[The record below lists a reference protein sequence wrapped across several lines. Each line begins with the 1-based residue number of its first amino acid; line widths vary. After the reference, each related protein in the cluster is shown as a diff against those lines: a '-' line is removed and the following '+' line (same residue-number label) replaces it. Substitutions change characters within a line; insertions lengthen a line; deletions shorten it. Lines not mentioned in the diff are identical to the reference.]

1 MKNQVSRFRYQA
13 SNREE
18 VVMAVKV
25 GINGFGRIGRMVL
38 RAAYTRDDIEFIAL
52 NDLTDPTTLAHLLK
66 YDSVHGILKADIEVE
81 ENAIVVNGK
90 RIQIISEKDPGK
102 LPWKDLGVDIVF
114 ESTGL
119 FRDRSQASKHLDAGA
134 KKVIISAPAP
144 DPDITLVIGV
154 NHEQYD
160 PKNHSIISN
169 ASCTTNSLAPICKV
183 LLDKFG
189 IKKGLMTT
197 IHSYT
202 TDQRLLD
209 FPHNDLRRARAA
221 AVSMIP
227 TTTGAAKAVSLVLPE
242 LAGKMNGMALRV
254 PTPNVSLTD
263 LVVQLSRPA
272 SAQEV
277 NKAFKDASQGSMEG
291 IIEYCDEPLVSI
303 DFNGITASTA
313 VDALSTISIGEDMVK
328 ILAWYDNE
336 FGYANRLVDLA
347 VYIAKSLG

>member
-1 MKNQVSRFRYQA
+1 
-13 SNREE
+13 
-18 VVMAVKV
+18 MAVKV

-38 RAAYTRDDIEFIAL
+38 RAAYTRDDIEFLAL
-52 NDLTDPTTLAHLLK
+52 NDLTDPKTLAHLLK
-66 YDSVHGILKADIEVE
+66 YDSVHGILNADIEVE
-81 ENAIVVNGK
+81 ENSIVVNGK

-102 LPWKDLGVDIVF
+102 LPWNDLGVDIVF

-154 NHEQYD
+154 NHQQYD
-160 PKNHSIISN
+160 PNNHSIISN

-183 LLDKFG
+183 LLDNFG

-209 FPHNDLRRARAA
+209 FPHSDLRRARAA

-277 NKAFKDASQGSMEG
+277 NKAFKEASQSSMEG

-313 VDALSTISIGEDMVK
+313 VDALSTMSIGEDMVK

-347 VYIAKSLG
+347 IYIAKSLG

>member
-1 MKNQVSRFRYQA
+1 
-13 SNREE
+13 
-18 VVMAVKV
+18 MAVKV
-25 GINGFGRIGRMVL
+25 GINGFGRIGRMVM
-38 RAAYTRDDIEFIAL
+38 RAAYTRNDIEFLAL
-52 NDLTDPTTLAHLLK
+52 NDLTDPNTLAHLLK

-102 LPWKDLGVDIVF
+102 LPWNDLGVDIVF

-160 PKNHSIISN
+160 PIKHHIISN

-209 FPHNDLRRARAA
+209 FSP
-221 AVSMIP
+221 
-227 TTTGAAKAVSLVLPE
+227 
-242 LAGKMNGMALRV
+242 
-254 PTPNVSLTD
+254 
-263 LVVQLSRPA
+263 Q
-272 SAQEV
+272 
-277 NKAFKDASQGSMEG
+277 
-291 IIEYCDEPLVSI
+291 
-303 DFNGITASTA
+303 
-313 VDALSTISIGEDMVK
+313 
-328 ILAWYDNE
+328 
-336 FGYANRLVDLA
+336 
-347 VYIAKSLG
+347 

>member
-1 MKNQVSRFRYQA
+1 
-13 SNREE
+13 
-18 VVMAVKV
+18 MAVKV
-25 GINGFGRIGRMVL
+25 GINGFGRIGRMVF
-38 RAAYTRDDIEFIAL
+38 RAAYTRDDIEFLAF
-52 NDLTDPTTLAHLLK
+52 NDLTDPHTLAHLLK
-66 YDSVHGILKADIEVE
+66 YDSVHGILKANIEDE

-90 RIQIISEKDPGK
+90 RIQVISEKDPGK
-102 LPWKDLGVDIVF
+102 LPWKDLGVDVVL

-119 FRDRSQASKHLDAGA
+119 FRDRSKASKHLDAGA

-144 DPDITLVIGV
+144 DPDVTLVIGV
-154 NHEQYD
+154 NENQYD

-169 ASCTTNSLAPICKV
+169 ASCTTNSLAPVCKV
-183 LLDKFG
+183 LLDTFG

-209 FPHNDLRRARAA
+209 FPHSDLRRARAA

-227 TTTGAAKAVSLVLPE
+227 TTTGAAKAVSLVIPE
-242 LAGKMNGMALRV
+242 LEGKMNGMALRV

-263 LVVQLSRPA
+263 LVAQLNRPA

-277 NKAFKDASQGSMEG
+277 NKAFEEASQGSMKG
-291 IIEYCDEPLVSI
+291 IIEYCTEPLVSA

-313 VDALSTISIGEDMVK
+313 VDSLSTMSIGEDMVK

-347 VYIAKSLG
+347 VYIAKSLD

>member
-1 MKNQVSRFRYQA
+1 
-13 SNREE
+13 
-18 VVMAVKV
+18 MAVKV

-38 RAAYTRDDIEFIAL
+38 RAAYTRNDIEFLAL

-114 ESTGL
+114 ESTGI

-189 IKKGLMTT
+189 IEKGLMTT

-209 FPHNDLRRARAA
+209 FPHTDLRRARAA
-221 AVSMIP
+221 AISMIP

-277 NKAFKDASQGSMEG
+277 NKAFKEASQSSMEG

-313 VDALSTISIGEDMVK
+313 VDALSTMSIGGDMVK

>member
-1 MKNQVSRFRYQA
+1 
-13 SNREE
+13 
-18 VVMAVKV
+18 MAVKV

-38 RAAYTRDDIEFIAL
+38 RAAYTRNDIEFLAL
-52 NDLTDPTTLAHLLK
+52 NDLTDPNTLAHLLK
-66 YDSVHGILKADIEVE
+66 YDSVHGILKANIEVE

-160 PKNHSIISN
+160 PIKHHIISN

-209 FPHNDLRRARAA
+209 FPHRDLRRARAA

-263 LVVQLSRPA
+263 LVVQLNMPA

-277 NKAFKDASQGSMEG
+277 NKAFKEASQGSMKG

-313 VDALSTISIGEDMVK
+313 VDALSTMSIGGDMVK

-347 VYIAKSLG
+347 EYIAKSLK

>member
-1 MKNQVSRFRYQA
+1 
-13 SNREE
+13 
-18 VVMAVKV
+18 MAVKV

-38 RAAYTRDDIEFIAL
+38 RAAYTRNDIEFLAL

-160 PKNHSIISN
+160 PNNHSIISN

-183 LLDKFG
+183 LLDNFG

-277 NKAFKDASQGSMEG
+277 NKAFKEASQSSMEG

-313 VDALSTISIGEDMVK
+313 VDALSTLSIGGDMVK

>member
-1 MKNQVSRFRYQA
+1 
-13 SNREE
+13 
-18 VVMAVKV
+18 MAVKV
-25 GINGFGRIGRMVL
+25 GINGFGLIGRMVL
-38 RAAYTRDDIEFIAL
+38 RAAYTRNDIEFLAL

-160 PKNHSIISN
+160 PNNHSIISN

-183 LLDKFG
+183 LLDNFG

-263 LVVQLSRPA
+263 LVVQLSKPA

-277 NKAFKDASQGSMEG
+277 NKAFKEASQSSMEG

-313 VDALSTISIGEDMVK
+313 VDALSTLSIGGDMVK

-347 VYIAKSLG
+347 VYIAKSLV

>member
-1 MKNQVSRFRYQA
+1 
-13 SNREE
+13 
-18 VVMAVKV
+18 MAVKV

-38 RAAYTRDDIEFIAL
+38 RAAYTRNDIEFLAL
-52 NDLTDPTTLAHLLK
+52 NDLADPNTLAHLLK

-81 ENAIVVNGK
+81 GNVIVVNGK

-160 PKNHSIISN
+160 PIKHHIISN
-169 ASCTTNSLAPICKV
+169 ASCTTNSLAPLCKV
-183 LLDKFG
+183 LLDTFG

-209 FPHNDLRRARAA
+209 FPHNDLRRSRAA

-263 LVVQLSRPA
+263 LVVQLNKPA

-277 NKAFKDASQGSMEG
+277 NKAFKEASQGSMKG

-313 VDALSTISIGEDMVK
+313 VDALSTMSIGEDMVK

-347 VYIAKSLG
+347 EYIAKTLK

>member
-1 MKNQVSRFRYQA
+1 MT
-13 SNREE
+13 
-18 VVMAVKV
+18 VKV

-38 RAAYTRDDIEFIAL
+38 RAAYKRDDIEFLAL
-52 NDLTDPTTLAHLLK
+52 NDLTDPNTLAHLLK
-66 YDSVHGILKADIEVE
+66 YDSVHGVFKAEIEID
-81 ENAIVVNGK
+81 ENNIIVNGK
-90 RIQIISEKDPGK
+90 KIRVISEKDPGK
-102 LPWKDLGVDIVF
+102 LPWKDLGVDIVL
-114 ESTGL
+114 ECTGL
-119 FRDRSQASKHLDAGA
+119 FRDRSQASKHIDAGA

-154 NHEQYD
+154 NNKQYD
-160 PKNHSIISN
+160 PKNHHVISN

-183 LLDKFG
+183 LLDTFG
-189 IKKGLMTT
+189 IEKGLMTT

-209 FPHNDLRRARAA
+209 FPHKDLRRARAA

-227 TTTGAAKAVSLVLPE
+227 TTTGAAKAVSLVIPE

-263 LVVQLSRPA
+263 LVVQLTRPA

-277 NKAFKDASQGSMEG
+277 NRAFEEASKGSMKG
-291 IIEYCDEPLVSI
+291 ILGYSNEPLVSI
-303 DFNGITASTA
+303 DFNGITASTV
-313 VDALSTISIGEDMVK
+313 VDALSTMSIGDDMVK
-328 ILAWYDNE
+328 VLGWYDNE

-347 VYIAKSLG
+347 IYVAKSLE

>member
-1 MKNQVSRFRYQA
+1 
-13 SNREE
+13 
-18 VVMAVKV
+18 MAVKV

>member
-1 MKNQVSRFRYQA
+1 
-13 SNREE
+13 
-18 VVMAVKV
+18 MAVKV

-38 RAAYTRDDIEFIAL
+38 RAAYTRDDIEFLAL

-209 FPHNDLRRARAA
+209 FPHSDLRRARAA

-263 LVVQLSRPA
+263 LVVQISRPA

-277 NKAFKDASQGSMEG
+277 NKAFEEASQGSMKG
-291 IIEYCDEPLVSI
+291 IIEYCNEPLVSI

-313 VDALSTISIGEDMVK
+313 VDALSTMSIGEDMVK

-347 VYIAKSLG
+347 VYIAETLG

>member
-1 MKNQVSRFRYQA
+1 
-13 SNREE
+13 
-18 VVMAVKV
+18 MAVKV

-38 RAAYTRDDIEFIAL
+38 RAAYTRNDIEFLAL
-52 NDLTDPTTLAHLLK
+52 NDLTDPNTLAHLLK

-90 RIQIISEKDPGK
+90 RIQIISEKDPDK

-114 ESTGL
+114 ESTGI

-160 PKNHSIISN
+160 PNNHSIISN

-263 LVVQLSRPA
+263 LVVQLIKPA

-277 NKAFKDASQGSMEG
+277 NKAFKEASQSSMEG

-313 VDALSTISIGEDMVK
+313 VDALSTLSIGGDMVK